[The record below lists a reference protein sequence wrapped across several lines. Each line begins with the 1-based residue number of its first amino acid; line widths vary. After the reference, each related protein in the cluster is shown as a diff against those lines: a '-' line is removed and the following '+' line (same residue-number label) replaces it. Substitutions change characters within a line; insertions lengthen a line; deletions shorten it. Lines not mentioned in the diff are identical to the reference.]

1 MSSTTASNSQVRA
14 LLGRDIPSPVL
25 EVFRGIGQIFFQEHA
40 LSGLLFLLGVAA
52 GSPLIAVGG
61 LVGAVI
67 GWGVARVVGFDR
79 AEVEAGLYGF
89 NASLVGMA
97 TLFFFRPGAVCV
109 LFLVAGAAV
118 ATLATRLARRYVPF
132 PTYTAP
138 FIVTSWALFLVGVA
152 AGLARSDPGG
162 VPEVGSLGA
171 IAHGIS
177 QVMFQ
182 ASVVTALLFLA
193 GIALGDWRLAAWVVA
208 GAVVG
213 MLLGSYHGTVAARA
227 IDPEALVERGL
238 FDNVALGLYGYNATL
253 AAVALWLAKRS
264 FIPPLLGMVLS
275 VPLTDLVPMLGLPAL
290 TAPFVLATWI
300 VLGLGWLDGRLGP
313 RTTPPAAGAD
323 PGA

>member
-1 MSSTTASNSQVRA
+1 MTSATELDSRVRS
-14 LLGRDIPSPVL
+14 LLGRDIPAPVL

-40 LSGLLFLLGVAA
+40 LSGMLILLGVAA
-52 GSPLIAVGG
+52 GSPLVALGG
-61 LVGAVI
+61 LLGAAI
-67 GWGVARVVGFDR
+67 GWGVARLLVFDR
-79 AEVEAGLYGF
+79 SEIEAGIYGF

-97 TLFFFRPGAVCV
+97 TFFFFRPGPVSIV
-109 LFLVAGAAV
+109 LLAAGAAV
-118 ATLATRLARRYVPF
+118 ATAATRLARRHVPF

-138 FIVTSWALFLVGVA
+138 FIVTTWVLFLVGVGL
-152 AGLARSDPGG
+152 GLARSDPGG
-162 VPEVGSLGA
+162 VPEVGLFGSV
-171 IAHGIS
+171 AHGVS

-182 ASVVTALLFLA
+182 ASVVTAILFLA
-193 GIALGDWRLAAWVVA
+193 GIAVGDWRHAAWVLA

-213 MLLGSYHGTVAARA
+213 TLLGSYHGTVAARA
-227 IDPEALVERGL
+227 IDPEVLVERGL

-275 VPLTDLVPMLGLPAL
+275 VPLTDLVPMLGIPAL

-300 VLGLGWLDGRLGP
+300 VLGLGWLDGRLAP
-313 RTTPPAAGAD
+313 RTTPPAAVAD